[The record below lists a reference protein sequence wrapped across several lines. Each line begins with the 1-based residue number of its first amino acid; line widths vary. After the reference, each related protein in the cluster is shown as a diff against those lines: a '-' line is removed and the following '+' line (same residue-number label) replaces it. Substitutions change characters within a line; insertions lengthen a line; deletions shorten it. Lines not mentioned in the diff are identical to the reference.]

1 MTSPNTTMVS
11 WVGKNALR
19 ILFPFT
25 LPWIPLFFSAEYF
38 YNVIPE
44 GKWFHDLI
52 EILLIPAALVVSM
65 LFSVMLYRF
74 WPTFLRVEGKVT
86 LWFIVKKLL
95 VNTLLVF
102 VVLTVVTVLV
112 SLFADPPPWKSDNP
126 QYIPIVFFTIV
137 FYPPLLTPTFVL
149 IAMWRSILLKD
160 RESP

>member
-1 MTSPNTTMVS
+1 MTSSNTSLVS

-52 EILLIPAALVVSM
+52 EIFLIPAALVVSM
-65 LFSVMLYRF
+65 LFSVMLYRL
-74 WPTFLRVEGKVT
+74 WPAFLRVEGKVT
-86 LWFIVKKLL
+86 VWFIVKKLL
-95 VNTLLVF
+95 VNSLLVF
-102 VVLTVVTVLV
+102 IVLTVVTVLV

-126 QYIPIVFFTIV
+126 QYIPIVFFTVV
-137 FYPPLLTPTFVL
+137 FYPPLLTPMFVL
-149 IAMWRSILLKD
+149 IAMWRSIVLKD
-160 RESP
+160 RELP

>member
-1 MTSPNTTMVS
+1 MTSPNTITVS
-11 WVGKNALR
+11 WVWKNALR
-19 ILFPFT
+19 VLFPFT

-65 LFSVMLYRF
+65 LFSVMLYRL
-74 WPTFLRVEGKVT
+74 WPAFLRVDGKVT
-86 LWFIVKKLL
+86 IWFIVKKLL

-102 VVLTVVTVLV
+102 VVLTVITVLV
-112 SLFADPPPWKSDNP
+112 SLFVDPPPWKSDNP
-126 QYIPIVFFTIV
+126 QYIPIVFFAIV
-137 FYPPLLTPTFVL
+137 FYPPLLTPMFVL